1 MLLARRYIIFGLAIC
16 GAIAG
21 IVIAKTL
28 PKTYEAR
35 SRVIL
40 KIVQADPVTGQ
51 AIPPRALET
60 VVQAQLELI
69 RDRRV
74 TDAVVEN
81 FGWEKSPELRSAYSL
96 RRGDKDLDFRAWLAK
111 RVSDST
117 NAYLIPNSPILEIAY
132 AATSPTTARRG
143 ADAVRE
149 AFIAQTL
156 EMKRNEAARNAEWFQ
171 KQTDDLKRALA
182 AAEARKSKFEQDNNI
197 VLQDDNVDAESAKLK
212 ALASAAAVPM
222 MPSISLGGAAS
233 SPSAAQLAAV
243 DAQLTAA
250 RRTLGANHPDII
262 ALQQQRA
269 ALASAAS
276 RELAAARAA
285 SRPAAGPSMEGLL
298 TAQTRKVL
306 AQRGLVGEAQRLGG
320 DVAVLRDQVTKA
332 AQRTADF
339 QLQAQSTESGL
350 DKMGAAVT
358 PTTPVT
364 IARPLFLVGGFF
376 VGLGLGAA
384 IALLLELIFRRIRGI
399 EDLYIEGIP
408 VIGEMRRDDKS
419 TPNPGLL
426 QWLGIKKMEQ
436 QPT

>member
-1 MLLARRYIIFGLAIC
+1 
-16 GAIAG
+16 
-21 IVIAKTL
+21 
-28 PKTYEAR
+28 
-35 SRVIL
+35 
-40 KIVQADPVTGQ
+40 
-51 AIPPRALET
+51 
-60 VVQAQLELI
+60 
-69 RDRRV
+69 
-74 TDAVVEN
+74 
-81 FGWEKSPELRSAYSL
+81 
-96 RRGDKDLDFRAWLAK
+96 
-111 RVSDST
+111 
-117 NAYLIPNSPILEIAY
+117 
-132 AATSPTTARRG
+132 
-143 ADAVRE
+143 
-149 AFIAQTL
+149 
-156 EMKRNEAARNAEWFQ
+156 
-171 KQTDDLKRALA
+171 
-182 AAEARKSKFEQDNNI
+182 
-197 VLQDDNVDAESAKLK
+197 
-212 ALASAAAVPM
+212 
-222 MPSISLGGAAS
+222 
-233 SPSAAQLAAV
+233 
-243 DAQLTAA
+243 
-250 RRTLGANHPDII
+250 
-262 ALQQQRA
+262 
-269 ALASAAS
+269 
-276 RELAAARAA
+276 
-285 SRPAAGPSMEGLL
+285 MEGLL